1 MNVDQLNGIR
11 VLIDRLGLPPRL
23 KELVKRME
31 EKDGALELVAETP
44 GGKEVREVLHMV
56 DGPNLM
62 TAIVATLLNH
72 VEVPEEELAAHE
84 AEQDTRTPY
93 ERWQQAVAAY
103 PDPIVLLLVNGNYL
117 TFDAQAERLAAD
129 IDEHNTIVDGR
140 TCIALSENTQSRW
153 AVAIADKEL
162 DVILVTELEDGGYT
176 VDEIADVVLPI
187 DEFEPPK
194 IDA

>member
-1 MNVDQLNGIR
+1 VDQLNGIR

-23 KELVKRME
+23 KELVKQME
-31 EKDGALELVAETP
+31 ESDGPLELVAESN

-72 VEVPEEELAAHE
+72 VDVPEEELAAHE

-103 PDPIVLLLVNGNYL
+103 PDPIVLLLVTGNYL
-117 TFDAQAERLAAD
+117 AFDEQAERLAAD

-140 TCIALSENTQSRW
+140 TCIALSENTKPRW
-153 AVAIADKEL
+153 AVAITDKEL
-162 DVILVTELEDGGYT
+162 DVLLVEENEDGTYAAL
-176 VDEIADVVLPI
+176 DILDADT
-187 DEFEPPK
+187 FEPEPT
-194 IDA
+194 IEA